1 MDTILHS
8 LIKRHDLS
16 KNKVALLFKDN
27 ARWLRYSWAQYFGL
41 IENASAGLASL
52 NVKRGDRVAIISQT
66 RHEWSVSDLASLGAG
81 AIVVPIYPNNS
92 DDDVTFIINNSQ
104 PVLLFLENDEQVAK
118 WERIKSQCP
127 SVREI
132 VVFKTEPNKVSP
144 NEKVKHF
151 MTLTELLRRGRDFL
165 IEKPNWFRDECKNS
179 NLSDVATVLY
189 TSGTTGRPKGVVLTH
204 EQIMSELTDIF
215 NMVTFTHEDTC
226 LSFLPYSHIL
236 GRVEA
241 WGNVHTGYALAFAES
256 IDKLKNNLKEI
267 QPTFII
273 AVPRIFEK
281 IYAGV
286 LAQVEQSPTKR
297 RVFETALAIG
307 TRFSKIEAKNKNP
320 GLILS
325 IENQIAKKLVFNNV
339 LNAMG
344 GKMRFAVSGGA
355 PLNPEVAKFF
365 HSMGLLICEGYGLTE
380 TTAGVCFNSP
390 FEYKFG
396 SVGKPL
402 ADVDIKIAE
411 NGEILVKSK
420 KVMKEYYLD
429 EAATREAFVDGYF
442 RTGDI
447 GHLDKDGFLFIT
459 DRLKDLIKTDGGK
472 YVAPQRL
479 ENLLKTSPIISN
491 VLIHGDQKKYIVAL
505 LTLNPPYNTN
515 PNDPATY
522 ELVKNVVAEVN
533 TNLASFESI
542 KKFIIL
548 PKDFTVETGELT
560 PSLKVKRRF
569 CDIKFKNEIDSL
581 Y

>member
-1 MDTILHS
+1 
-8 LIKRHDLS
+8 
-16 KNKVALLFKDN
+16 
-27 ARWLRYSWAQYFGL
+27 
-41 IENASAGLASL
+41 
-52 NVKRGDRVAIISQT
+52 
-66 RHEWSVSDLASLGAG
+66 
-81 AIVVPIYPNNS
+81 
-92 DDDVTFIINNSQ
+92 
-104 PVLLFLENDEQVAK
+104 
-118 WERIKSQCP
+118 
-127 SVREI
+127 
-132 VVFKTEPNKVSP
+132 
-144 NEKVKHF
+144 
-151 MTLTELLRRGRDFL
+151 
-165 IEKPNWFRDECKNS
+165 
-179 NLSDVATVLY
+179 
-189 TSGTTGRPKGVVLTH
+189 
-204 EQIMSELTDIF
+204 
-215 NMVTFTHEDTC
+215 
-226 LSFLPYSHIL
+226 
-236 GRVEA
+236 
-241 WGNVHTGYALAFAES
+241 VHTGYALAFAES

-267 QPTFII
+267 EPTFII

-307 TRFSKIEAKNKNP
+307 TRFSKIEEKNKNP

-325 IENQIAKKLVFNNV
+325 IENQIAKKLVFNSV
-339 LNAMG
+339 LKAMG
-344 GKMRFAVSGGA
+344 GRMRFAVSGGA

>member
-1 MDTILHS
+1 
-8 LIKRHDLS
+8 
-16 KNKVALLFKDN
+16 
-27 ARWLRYSWAQYFGL
+27 
-41 IENASAGLASL
+41 
-52 NVKRGDRVAIISQT
+52 
-66 RHEWSVSDLASLGAG
+66 
-81 AIVVPIYPNNS
+81 
-92 DDDVTFIINNSQ
+92 
-104 PVLLFLENDEQVAK
+104 
-118 WERIKSQCP
+118 
-127 SVREI
+127 
-132 VVFKTEPNKVSP
+132 
-144 NEKVKHF
+144 
-151 MTLTELLRRGRDFL
+151 
-165 IEKPNWFRDECKNS
+165 
-179 NLSDVATVLY
+179 
-189 TSGTTGRPKGVVLTH
+189 
-204 EQIMSELTDIF
+204 
-215 NMVTFTHEDTC
+215 
-226 LSFLPYSHIL
+226 
-236 GRVEA
+236 
-241 WGNVHTGYALAFAES
+241 
-256 IDKLKNNLKEI
+256 
-267 QPTFII
+267 
-273 AVPRIFEK
+273 
-281 IYAGV
+281 
-286 LAQVEQSPTKR
+286 
-297 RVFETALAIG
+297 
-307 TRFSKIEAKNKNP
+307 
-320 GLILS
+320 
-325 IENQIAKKLVFNNV
+325 V

-390 FEYKFG
+390 LEYKFG